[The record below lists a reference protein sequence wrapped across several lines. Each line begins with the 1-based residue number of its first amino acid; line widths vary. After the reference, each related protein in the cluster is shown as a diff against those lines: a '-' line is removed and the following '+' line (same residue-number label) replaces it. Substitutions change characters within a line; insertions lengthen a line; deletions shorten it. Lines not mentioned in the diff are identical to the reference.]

1 MRFREKKRGAF
12 TLVELLVVIAI
23 IGVLVGLLLP
33 AVQSARE
40 AARRMQCSNN
50 LKQMSLAA
58 HNYVDTHKSLP
69 VGEYSCCWGTWIL
82 QLLPFAE
89 QNNLFAMYQYNGMMV
104 DNAAVAGGGTRYGN
118 TVNLPV
124 TRTQVP
130 MYTCPS
136 DSVSGSPNL
145 RSGITFHNY
154 VANHGNTSLSRISP
168 LGTTS
173 TGAPNIYGGAPFS
186 FVGLS
191 QAGNPASGT
200 KPMNIKFGEIT
211 DGLSNTLM
219 FSETVQGKSND
230 LRGFS
235 WWNGGAHFS
244 TFLAPNSRSPDILE
258 NIAYCFGIPGAA
270 GYNPLNPPCAAP
282 TTALPST
289 IAARS
294 RHVGGVQ
301 SSMCDGSV
309 QFISNSINL
318 DTWRALSTA
327 YGGETVSIEQ

>member
-1 MRFREKKRGAF
+1 MIRNRLHKVLGF

-23 IGVLVGLLLP
+23 IGILVGLLLP

-50 LKQMSLAA
+50 LKQMGLAA
-58 HNYVDTHKSLP
+58 HNYMDTFKALP
-69 VGEYSCCWGTWIL
+69 TGEYSCCWGTWLL

-89 QNNLFAMYQYNGMMV
+89 QNNLFRLYQYNGMMADLPV
-104 DNAAVAGGGTRYGN
+104 GTRYGSAP
-118 TVNLPV
+118 NLPV
-124 TRTQVP
+124 TRTQIS

-136 DSVSGSPNL
+136 DSISASSSL

-154 VANHGNTSLSRISP
+154 VANHGNTSLSRLSP

-173 TGAPNIYGGAPFS
+173 TGAPNIFGGAPFR
-186 FVGLS
+186 FVGATTTP
-191 QAGNPASGT
+191 Q
-200 KPMNIKFGEIT
+200 NIKLGDMT
-211 DGLSNTLM
+211 DGTSNTLM
-219 FSETVQGKSND
+219 ISETIQGKNND

-244 TFLAPNSRSPDILE
+244 AYLAPNSSSPDILE
-258 NIAYCFGIPGAA
+258 NIAYCKGIPGAA
-270 GYNPLNPPCAAP
+270 DYDSRNPPCAAP

-294 RHVGGVQ
+294 RHIGGVQ
-301 SSMCDGSV
+301 AVLCDGSV
-309 QFISNSINL
+309 QFISSSINL
-318 DTWRALSTA
+318 DTWRFLSTA
-327 YGGETVSIEQ
+327 HGGEVAALEQ